1 MEQCL
6 QHKAQSNTWRP
17 FLPQGRHYHPFLQHE
32 AQSNA
37 WHPFLPQGRHRCPLT
52 LLVALPKS
60 GCSQHHNWLQADQ
73 CKPQQIANICWAFGT
88 LGYRSAGSLMKVLC
102 QQAEL
107 KISGFNPQNLA
118 NLWWALAR

>member
-1 MEQCL
+1 ML
-6 QHKAQSNTWRP
+6 KAMHGAPS
-17 FLPQGRHYHPFLQHE
+17 
-32 AQSNA
+32 
-37 WHPFLPQGRHRCPLT
+37 CPKACT
-52 LLVALPKS
+52 TACPDLLAALPKS
-60 GCSQHHNWLQADQ
+60 GSSQQNYCLQADQ